1 MHEDREAAARIGAER
16 LGHLVEDRTSDRKL
30 PLLTSPEW
38 PETVGICGVF
48 VLATLDKFA
57 AIFRIALMG
66 AEEQTERSEDVPAL
80 NLSES
85 IQEKLDRGW
94 TLREDQTGQILLVPP
109 SRYGDPA

>member
-1 MHEDREAAARIGAER
+1 
-16 LGHLVEDRTSDRKL
+16 
-30 PLLTSPEW
+30 
-38 PETVGICGVF
+38 
-48 VLATLDKFA
+48 
-57 AIFRIALMG
+57 MG